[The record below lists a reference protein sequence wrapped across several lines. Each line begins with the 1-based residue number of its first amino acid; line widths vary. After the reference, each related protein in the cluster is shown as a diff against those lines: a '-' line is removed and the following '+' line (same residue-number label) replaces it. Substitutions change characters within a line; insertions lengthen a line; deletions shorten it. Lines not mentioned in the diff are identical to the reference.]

1 MNGEHGEVLKLTA
14 SPTAMVVV
22 SERASKVGSM
32 MAATRERRWARVR
45 EIRAMVDQNEES
57 RVPMDMGEYVEA
69 PRGISDGD

>member
-45 EIRAMVDQNEES
+45 EIRAMVDQNEELG
-57 RVPMDMGEYVEA
+57 VPTDVGEYGGA
-69 PRGISDGD
+69 PGGVDDGD